1 MTEKEM
7 LKISIEEFDRIQD
20 YMLCCEKDT
29 EVYKKMKKRY
39 TALKVILTAS
49 GVNLTALS
57 LIADFRQS
65 NMPVNRPPPAH
76 CWWSTPDVFLPFHH
90 FPDIHRKW

>member
-20 YMLCCEKDT
+20 YMMSCEKDS

-39 TALKVILTAS
+39 MALKVILTAS
-49 GVNLTALS
+49 GVNLTE
-57 LIADFRQS
+57 IDY
-65 NMPVNRPPPAH
+65 
-76 CWWSTPDVFLPFHH
+76 
-90 FPDIHRKW
+90 IKE